1 MKLAERDGRIRSD
14 SVLNS
19 TTKWLKDLGFITL
32 VSRGLCFLICKL
44 QSIPLHEVPRHVV
57 GDSRDSAAEELC
69 DPGTPCRASDAAQI
83 EDLHAPDP
91 VLVLRAQGESKDPR
105 LHVPLR
111 LPSAAFLGL
120 SLLVSLPF
128 KDCDFK
134 M

>member
-1 MKLAERDGRIRSD
+1 MLLETVAT
-14 SVLNS
+14 VLQKS
-19 TTKWLKDLGFITL
+19 
-32 VSRGLCFLICKL
+32 
-44 QSIPLHEVPRHVV
+44 
-57 GDSRDSAAEELC
+57 SAIQ
-69 DPGTPCRASDAAQI
+69 GHRASDAAQI